1 MEILF
6 QSLEKENGAINI
18 TDSIKNLQPKF
29 HWKCKHTWKRSA
41 KNTAWCLLG
50 CSLGDFATILFFQ
63 ISQIPW
69 STLSI
74 MILAIINGLITS
86 LLLETIILS
95 RQMHISLAIKTA
107 LSMSFISMIS
117 MELAM
122 NVADWII
129 LGEAKL
135 VWWIIPIML
144 IVGFLTPW
152 PYNYYRLKKYNIF
165 CH

>member
-1 MEILF
+1 M
-6 QSLEKENGAINI
+6 
-18 TDSIKNLQPKF
+18 SISETIKKPAPRF

-41 KNTAWCLLG
+41 KNTLWCLLG
-50 CSLGDFATILFFQ
+50 CSIGDFGTILYFQ
-63 ISQIPW
+63 LNAIDW

-86 LLLETIILS
+86 IILETIILS
-95 RQMHISLAIKTA
+95 RQLTIKIAFQTA
-107 LSMSFISMIS
+107 LTMSFISMVA
-117 MELAM
+117 MEVAM
-122 NVADWII
+122 NSVDWLI

-144 IVGFLTPW
+144 LAGFLTPW
-152 PYNYYRLKKYNIF
+152 PYNYYRLKKFNIS